1 MQFNESKDIKS
12 DADWNLLIMFRALQD
27 GEDAGERRA
36 EVDVPHLLPGHHH
49 APRRQVAP
57 PEGADRDTP
66 LRQGKQS

>member
-1 MQFNESKDIKS
+1 MRYRDT
-12 DADWNLLIMFRALQD
+12 DGNLLIMFLAQD

-57 PEGADRDTP
+57 AEGADRDTP
-66 LRQGKQS
+66 LRQGKQSM